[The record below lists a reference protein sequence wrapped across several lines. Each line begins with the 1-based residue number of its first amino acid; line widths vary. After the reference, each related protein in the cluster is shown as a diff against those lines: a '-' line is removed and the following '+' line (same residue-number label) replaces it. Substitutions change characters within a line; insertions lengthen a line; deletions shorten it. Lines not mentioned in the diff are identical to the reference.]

1 MKKGIFGLLIL
12 MAGLMFL
19 IVACQGPGGGYVPDT
34 EDDLRTITFDAQGGD
49 IAGREIY
56 SYKRAVGAL
65 LNTVPATRGGFVL
78 KGWFK
83 EKEYIN
89 EWDFETDVIVND
101 VTLYAKWEWKKYN
114 LRATGPAGGW
124 IFYINPD
131 ATADGWKY
139 LEVNKE
145 DLTADGMPEGYVLG
159 DTPFFIMTNGEAVIN
174 GTESEIGSGLANTEL
189 IVDWL
194 DNNPEDDTMP
204 EYYPDEKQRAAYL
217 CYNFEVDGYDDW
229 YLPSFKELLK
239 CYTNLYSEL
248 DENEDTFTKV
258 DENFENTFCSS
269 TLNSSGK
276 VRNIEF
282 YNNGSEIVES
292 VSLPRNTRPI
302 RSF

>member
-19 IVACQGPGGGYVPDT
+19 IVACPGPGGDGT
-34 EDDLRTITFDAQGGD
+34 DDDNDDGLRTITFDAQGGD

-56 SYKRAVGAL
+56 SYKRAVGEL

-89 EWDFETDVIVND
+89 EWDFETDVIVNN

-145 DLTADGMPEGYVLG
+145 DLTADNVPEIIGT

-174 GTESEIGSGLANTEL
+174 GTQSEIGSGLANTEL

-194 DNNPEDDTMP
+194 DNNPEDDTMV

-217 CYNFEVDGYDDW
+217 CYDFEVDGYDDW
-229 YLPSFKELLK
+229 YLPSFDELEK
-239 CYTNLYSEL
+239 IYKNLYSGI
-248 DENEDTFTKV
+248 DDNEIV
-258 DENFENTFCSS
+258 FESVNPLYTGDNYSS
-269 TLNSSGK
+269 TVSSSTT
-276 VRNIEF
+276 VRYFRIS
-282 YNNGSEIVES
+282 NGTSGDVQFGLYRKAKA
-292 VSLPRNTRPI
+292 V